1 MSTRQMSDD
10 EIRACIRANG
20 EIFGAKIAA
29 LTNVIQ
35 MLQAQPS
42 YDHQHFLTVMAAYQV
57 GLEGR
62 PPPSPI
68 FLKSYQDALESF
80 AKKPRQ
86 PPPRLRKLGQP

>member
-42 YDHQHFLTVMAAYQV
+42 YDHQHAYSTPSRTRFRADGGQHSALMADTV
-57 GLEGR
+57 
-62 PPPSPI
+62 
-68 FLKSYQDALESF
+68 
-80 AKKPRQ
+80 PR
-86 PPPRLRKLGQP
+86 